1 MWSSSYRKGQSEE
14 TYQHSDLGI
23 WRLIY
28 KKKYSCNQCDHQA
41 TGNKYCNKRERERG
55 TGVLTL
61 YYFYSSPDTIQCSL
75 SLSLCET
82 TALSQWER
90 THHLKSDPEG
100 IRYPCSSCKYKS
112 RDKGKLNSHM
122 QVKHKEGSQ
131 KFPISQCEYKA
142 SIIWK
147 IFSSIIKT
155 FSRKIKYTTRLASIG
170 PSSF

>member
-23 WRLIY
+23 WRLIFR
-28 KKKYSCNQCDHQA
+28 KNQIFLQSMWSSSYRKQ
-41 TGNKYCNKRERERG
+41 TLQWEREGG
-55 TGVLTL
+55 TGVPTL

-142 SIIWK
+142 SII
-147 IFSSIIKT
+147 
-155 FSRKIKYTTRLASIG
+155 
-170 PSSF
+170 